1 VVRWYCNFFIDVSGY
16 KNFYMILYT
25 EKQLEKAYQ
34 EYNKIRINA
43 GLPMVSFDNYRT
55 IFERNM
61 EREYFE

>member
-1 VVRWYCNFFIDVSGY
+1 
-16 KNFYMILYT
+16 MILYT

-43 GLPMVSFDNYRT
+43 GLPRVSFDNYRA
-55 IFERNM
+55 IYERNM